1 MEAIQQGGIRSSKQ
15 GFEFIF
21 NTAFLVLV
29 PTQGRGGDRIFKSLN
44 ESR

>member
-29 PTQGRGGDRIFKSLN
+29 PTQGGRGGIEFLSP
-44 ESR
+44 